1 VPVACAKRFT
11 AQTIDTPPVSQPAGF
26 FILPVPEHS
35 MRVAIQG
42 SHGSFSEAA
51 ARRRWPELEALPC
64 REVKDVVAAVRGGQ
78 AIAGCLP
85 IENSLIGS
93 VTTTYDLLQE
103 AFGDGTLRLTHEI
116 LHPVHHTIM
125 GLPGAALSGIR
136 RVLSHPVAL
145 GQCRI
150 WLAEHL
156 PDAELVSAWDTAG
169 SAEIVAQEQNP
180 ALAAIAAR
188 PAADAHGLVPLAER
202 IEDDPTN
209 QTRFLTFTRA
219 EMADGLRTSGASRCK
234 TSLIV
239 LVDHKPGMLAL
250 TLQAFGAR
258 GVNLMALQS
267 RPERSAPWTYRFYVD
282 VEGSASDPRVAEA
295 LEEIEALAA
304 QLIVLG
310 SYEAWAEGSKL
321 SVPVPPPAHRVE
333 KPAIPLVDRRR
344 RPEGTIVPVLD
355 LAFGGE
361 APILIAGPCSVES
374 EAMILETAAAVAQA
388 GGDMLRG
395 GAYKPRTSPY
405 DFQGL
410 GVKGLR
416 FLADARERTGLPVV
430 TEVLSWEEVP
440 VVAHFADMLQIG
452 ARNMQNFSL
461 LRAASRSGKP
471 ILLKRGA
478 GATIDEWLMAAEY
491 VLAEGNPNVVLCERG
506 IRTFERATRHTL
518 DLNAVALVRERT
530 HLPVIVDPS
539 HAAGMRSLVIPL
551 SLAALAAGA
560 SGLIV
565 EVHPDPSHAMSDGA
579 QSLDFAMFEGLAK
592 QVHPGREDHARVL
605 QYDDVVSD
613 KR

>member
-1 VPVACAKRFT
+1 
-11 AQTIDTPPVSQPAGF
+11 
-26 FILPVPEHS
+26 

-51 ARRRWPELEALPC
+51 ARRRWPDLDALPC
-64 REVKDVVAAVRGGQ
+64 REVKDVVAAVRERR
-78 AIAGCLP
+78 ADVGCLP

-103 AFGDGTLRLTHEI
+103 AFGDGTLHLTHEI
-116 LHPVHHTIM
+116 LHPVHHTLM
-125 GLPGAALSGIR
+125 AVPGASLSGIR
-136 RVLSHPVAL
+136 RILSHPVAL

-150 WLAEHL
+150 WLSQYL

-169 SAEIVAQEQNP
+169 SAEIVAQEKNLT
-180 ALAAIAAR
+180 LAAIAAR
-188 PAADAHGLVPLAER
+188 PAADAHGLTALAEG

-219 EMADGLRTSGASRCK
+219 ETAEGIRSPGASRYK

-282 VEGSASDPRVAEA
+282 VEGSATDPRVAEA

-304 QLIVLG
+304 KLIVLG
-310 SYEAWAEGSKL
+310 TYEAWTEGSRL
-321 SVPVPPPAHRVE
+321 STPVPTPAHRVE

-344 RPEGTIVPVLD
+344 HPDGTVVQVRGVR
-355 LAFGGE
+355 FGG
-361 APILIAGPCSVES
+361 PSPVLIAGPCSVES
-374 EAMILETAAAVAQA
+374 EAMILETAASVAQA
-388 GGDMLRG
+388 GADMLRG

-416 FLADARERTGLPVV
+416 YLADARERTGLPVV

-471 ILLKRGA
+471 VLLKRGA
-478 GATIDEWLMAAEY
+478 GATIEEWLMAAEY

-530 HLPVIVDPS
+530 HLPVLVDPS
-539 HAAGMRSLVIPL
+539 HAAGVRSLVTPL
-551 SLAALAAGA
+551 GLAALAAGA
-560 SGLIV
+560 CGLIV
-565 EVHPDPSHAMSDGA
+565 EVHPDPAQAMSDGA
-579 QSLDFAMFEGLAK
+579 QSLDIPMFAELAR
-592 QVHPGREDHARVL
+592 QVHPNRATRPRV
-605 QYDDVVSD
+605 QFA
-613 KR
+613 

>member
-1 VPVACAKRFT
+1 
-11 AQTIDTPPVSQPAGF
+11 
-26 FILPVPEHS
+26 

-51 ARRRWPELEALPC
+51 ARRRWPDLEVRPC
-64 REVKDVVAAVRGGQ
+64 REVKDVVALVREGG
-78 AIAGCLP
+78 AEAGCLP

-103 AFGDGTLRLTHEI
+103 AFGDGALRLTHEI

-125 GLPGAALSGIR
+125 ALPGAPLSGIR

-150 WLAEHL
+150 WLSENL
-156 PDAELVSAWDTAG
+156 PEAELVSAWDTAG
-169 SAEIVAQEQNP
+169 SAEIVARGQKP
-180 ALAAIAAR
+180 MLAAIAAR

-202 IEDDPTN
+202 IEDDPSN
-209 QTRFLTFTRA
+209 QTRFLIFTRA
-219 EMADGLRTSGASRCK
+219 ERADDLRSTAGGRHK
-234 TSLIV
+234 TSIIV

-258 GVNLMALQS
+258 GVNLTALQS

-282 VEGSASDPRVAEA
+282 VEGSTQDARVAEA

-304 QLIVLG
+304 ELIVLG
-310 SYEAWAEGSKL
+310 TYEAWSEGSPF
-321 SVPVPPPAHRVE
+321 SAPVPVPAHRVE

-344 RPEGTIVPVLD
+344 HPEGTVVPVRQVR
-355 LAFGGE
+355 FGGE
-361 APILIAGPCSVES
+361 VPVLIAGPCSVES

-416 FLADARERTGLPVV
+416 YLADARERTGLPVV
-430 TEVLSWEEVP
+430 TEVLSWEEVA

-452 ARNMQNFSL
+452 ARNMQNFTL

-478 GATIDEWLMAAEY
+478 GSTIEEWLMAAEDI
-491 VLAEGNPNVVLCERG
+491 LAEGNPNVVMCERG

-518 DLNAVALVRERT
+518 DLNAVAMLLERT

-539 HAAGMRSLVIPL
+539 HAAGVRSLVTPL
-551 SLAALAAGA
+551 SLGSLAPGA
-560 SGLIV
+560 CGLIV
-565 EVHPDPSHAMSDGA
+565 EVPPDPAHAMSDGA
-579 QSLDFAMFEGLAK
+579 QSLDIPMFAELAR
-592 QVHPGREDHARVL
+592 QVHAGRTATTARTAVEA
-605 QYDDVVSD
+605 VAG
-613 KR
+613 

>member
-1 VPVACAKRFT
+1 
-11 AQTIDTPPVSQPAGF
+11 
-26 FILPVPEHS
+26 

-42 SHGSFSEAA
+42 THGSFSEAA
-51 ARRRWPELEALPC
+51 ARRRWPDLVTLPC
-64 REVKDVVAAVRGGQ
+64 REAKDVVAAVRAGE
-78 AIAGCLP
+78 AEAGCLP

-93 VTTTYDLLQE
+93 VTTTYDLLEE

-116 LHPVHHTIM
+116 LYPVHHTIM
-125 GLPGAALSGIR
+125 AVPGARLEDIK

-150 WLAEHL
+150 WLAENL
-156 PDAELVSAWDTAG
+156 PNVELVSAWDTAG
-169 SAEIVAQEQNP
+169 SAELVAQEGSR

-219 EMADGLRTSGASRCK
+219 DAPALPAGNDGLSRYK

-239 LVDHKPGMLAL
+239 LIDHKPGMLAL
-250 TLQAFGAR
+250 TLQAFGVR

-282 VEGSASDPRVAEA
+282 IDGSTTDPRVGEA
-295 LEEIEALAA
+295 LEEVEALAA
-304 QLIVLG
+304 RVVVLG
-310 SYEAWAEGSKL
+310 SYEAWIEGSKL
-321 SVPVPPPAHRVE
+321 SAPPPTPAHHTK
-333 KPAIPLVDRRR
+333 KPDIPLIDRRR
-344 RPEGTIVPVLD
+344 VPDGTRVQVGPIT
-355 LAFGGE
+355 FGGGE
-361 APILIAGPCSVES
+361 RVLIAGPCSVES
-374 EAMILETAAAVAQA
+374 EAMILETADAVAQA

-416 FLADARERTGLPVV
+416 YLADARERTGLPVV
-430 TEVLSWEEVP
+430 TEVLSWEEVA
-440 VVAHFADMLQIG
+440 VVGHFADMLQIG
-452 ARNMQNFSL
+452 ARNMQNFTL

-478 GATIDEWLMAAEY
+478 GATIEEWLMAAEY
-491 VLAEGNPNVVLCERG
+491 ILAEGNPNVVMCERG

-518 DLNAVALVRERT
+518 DLNAVAMVLERT

-539 HAAGMRSLVIPL
+539 HAAGVRSLVTPL
-551 SLAALAAGA
+551 SLGSLAVGA
-560 SGLIV
+560 CGLIV
-565 EVHPDPSHAMSDGA
+565 EVHPDPASAMSDGA
-579 QSLDFAMFEGLAK
+579 QSLDIPMFAELARL
-592 QVHPGREDHARVL
+592 VHPGRPARARVQL
-605 QYDDVVSD
+605 A
-613 KR
+613 

>member
-1 VPVACAKRFT
+1 
-11 AQTIDTPPVSQPAGF
+11 
-26 FILPVPEHS
+26 

-51 ARRRWPELEALPC
+51 ARRRWPDLVPLTC
-64 REVKDVVAAVRGGQ
+64 RDVKGVVAAVREGRAQ
-78 AIAGCLP
+78 AGCLP

-93 VTTTYDLLQE
+93 VTTTYDLLHE
-103 AFGDGTLRLTHEI
+103 AFGDGALHLTHEI

-125 GLPGAALSGIR
+125 AIPGAPLAGIR

-169 SAEIVAQEQNP
+169 SAEIVARENNP

-188 PAADAHGLVPLAER
+188 PAADAHGLSPLAER

-209 QTRFLTFTRA
+209 QTRFLAFTKA
-219 EMADGLRTSGASRCK
+219 EAAEALRTPGAIRYK

-304 QLIVLG
+304 KLIVLG
-310 SYEAWAEGSKL
+310 SYEAWTEGSRL
-321 SVPVPPPAHRVE
+321 SAPVPTPAHRVD

-344 RPEGTIVPVLD
+344 NPEGTVVHVRD
-355 LAFGGE
+355 VRFGG
-361 APILIAGPCSVES
+361 PDPVLIAGPCSVES
-374 EAMILETAAAVAQA
+374 EAMILETAMAVSQA
-388 GGDMLRG
+388 GADMLRG

-471 ILLKRGA
+471 VLLKRGP
-478 GATIDEWLMAAEY
+478 GATFEEWLMAAEY

-518 DLNAVALVRERT
+518 DLNSVALVRERT
-530 HLPVIVDPS
+530 HLPVLVDPS
-539 HAAGMRSLVIPL
+539 HAAGVRSLVTPL
-551 SLAALAAGA
+551 SLAALAVGA
-560 SGLIV
+560 CGLIV
-565 EVHPDPSHAMSDGA
+565 EVHPDPAQALSDGA
-579 QSLDFAMFEGLAK
+579 QSLDFPMFADLAR
-592 QVHPGREDHARVL
+592 QVHPSRGTRPRVQL
-605 QYDDVVSD
+605 A
-613 KR
+613 

>member
-1 VPVACAKRFT
+1 
-11 AQTIDTPPVSQPAGF
+11 
-26 FILPVPEHS
+26 

-51 ARRRWPELEALPC
+51 ARRRWPDLEVRPC
-64 REVKDVVAAVRGGQ
+64 REVKDVVALVREGG
-78 AIAGCLP
+78 AEAGCLP

-103 AFGDGTLRLTHEI
+103 AFGDGALRLTHEI

-125 GLPGAALSGIR
+125 ALPGAPLSGIR

-150 WLAEHL
+150 WLSENL

-169 SAEIVAQEQNP
+169 SAEIVAQEKNP
-180 ALAAIAAR
+180 AWAAIAAG
-188 PAADAHGLVPLAER
+188 PAAKTHGLVPLAEN

-219 EMADGLRTSGASRCK
+219 EPGPDGPGIVSRQSSVASRYK

-282 VEGSASDPRVAEA
+282 VEGAAEDPRVAEA

-304 QLIVLG
+304 ELIILG
-310 SYEAWAEGSKL
+310 SYEAWTEGSRL
-321 SVPVPPPAHRVE
+321 SPPVPTPAHRAE
-333 KPAIPLVDRRR
+333 KPSVPLVDRRR
-344 RPEGTIVPVLD
+344 HPEGSVVQVRHVS
-355 LAFGGE
+355 FGGE
-361 APILIAGPCSVES
+361 TPVLIAGPCSVES
-374 EAMILETAAAVAQA
+374 EEMILETAAAVAAA

-478 GATIDEWLMAAEY
+478 GATIEEWLMAAEY

-518 DLNAVALVRERT
+518 DLNAVALVKERT

-539 HAAGMRSLVIPL
+539 HAAGVRSLVLPL
-551 SLAALAAGA
+551 SLGSLAAGA
-560 SGLIV
+560 SGLII
-565 EVHPDPSHAMSDGA
+565 EVQPNPAQAMSDGA
-579 QSLDFAMFEGLAK
+579 QSLDFTMFEELAGL
-592 QVHPGREDHARVL
+592 VHPTKKRERGVRAEEAESAEAAVGR
-605 QYDDVVSD
+605 
-613 KR
+613 

>member
-1 VPVACAKRFT
+1 
-11 AQTIDTPPVSQPAGF
+11 
-26 FILPVPEHS
+26 

-42 SHGSFSEAA
+42 APGSFSEAA
-51 ARRRWPELEALPC
+51 ARRRWPDLETLSC
-64 REVKDVVAAVRGGQ
+64 RDVQDVVAAVRERR
-78 AIAGCLP
+78 ADAGCLP

-93 VTTTYDLLQE
+93 VTTTYDLLNE

-125 GLPGAALSGIR
+125 AIPGARLPDIR

-145 GQCRI
+145 GQCRV
-150 WLAEHL
+150 WLSQHL

-169 SAEIVAQEQNP
+169 SAEIVARENSP
-180 ALAAIAAR
+180 GLAAIAAR
-188 PAADAHGLVPLAER
+188 PAADAHGLVALAER

-219 EMADGLRTSGASRCK
+219 EVGEGLRSPGQNRYK

-282 VEGSASDPRVAEA
+282 VEGAADDPRVAEA
-295 LEEIEALAA
+295 LEEIEALAVK
-304 QLIVLG
+304 LIVLG
-310 SYEAWAEGSKL
+310 SYEAWTEGSRL
-321 SVPVPPPAHRVE
+321 SAPVPLPAHRVE
-333 KPAIPLVDRRR
+333 KPAVPLVDRRR
-344 RPEGTIVPVLD
+344 HPDGSIVQVRELS
-355 LAFGGE
+355 FGG
-361 APILIAGPCSVES
+361 ATPVLIAGPCSVES

-416 FLADARERTGLPVV
+416 YLADARERTGLPVV

-478 GATIDEWLMAAEY
+478 GATIEEWLMAAEY

-539 HAAGMRSLVIPL
+539 HAAGVRSLVTPL

-560 SGLIV
+560 CGLII
-565 EVHPDPSHAMSDGA
+565 EVHPDPAQAMSDGA
-579 QSLDFAMFEGLAK
+579 QSLDFTMFEDLAR
-592 QVHPGREDHARVL
+592 QVHPGPAVRTQIQLA
-605 QYDDVVSD
+605 
-613 KR
+613 

>member
-1 VPVACAKRFT
+1 M
-11 AQTIDTPPVSQPAGF
+11 
-26 FILPVPEHS
+26 S

-42 SHGSFSEAA
+42 SYGSFSEAA
-51 ARRRWPELEALPC
+51 ARRRWPDLEALPC
-64 REVKDVVAAVRGGQ
+64 RDVKDVVAAVRESR
-78 AIAGCLP
+78 ASAGCLP

-125 GLPGAALSGIR
+125 ALPGASLSGIR

-145 GQCRI
+145 GQCRV
-150 WLAEHL
+150 WLSENL

-169 SAEIVAQEQNP
+169 SAEIVAQEKNLV
-180 ALAAIAAR
+180 LAAIAAR

-219 EMADGLRTSGASRCK
+219 ESADGLRSPGPSRYK

-295 LEEIEALAA
+295 LEEIEALANK
-304 QLIVLG
+304 LIVLG
-310 SYEAWAEGSKL
+310 SYEAWTEGSRL
-321 SVPVPPPAHRVE
+321 SVPVPTPAHRVE

-344 RPEGTIVPVLD
+344 HPDGSVVPVLD
-355 LAFGGE
+355 VRFG
-361 APILIAGPCSVES
+361 ADSPVLIAGPCSVES
-374 EAMILETAAAVAQA
+374 EAMILETAAAVGRA

-416 FLADARERTGLPVV
+416 YLADARERTGLPVV

-478 GATIDEWLMAAEY
+478 GATIEEWLMAAEY

-539 HAAGMRSLVIPL
+539 HAAGVRSLVIPL
-551 SLAALAAGA
+551 SMGSLAAGA
-560 SGLIV
+560 CGLII
-565 EVHPDPSHAMSDGA
+565 EVHPDPDHAMSDGA
-579 QSLDFAMFEGLAK
+579 QSLDFAMFEELAK
-592 QVHPGREDHARVL
+592 LVHPGRTGKTGRAGRTGKTGRPLLGVAKEG
-605 QYDDVVSD
+605 
-613 KR
+613 

>member
-1 VPVACAKRFT
+1 
-11 AQTIDTPPVSQPAGF
+11 
-26 FILPVPEHS
+26 

-51 ARRRWPELEALPC
+51 ARRRWPDLQALPC
-64 REVKDVVAAVRGGQ
+64 RDVKDVVSAVRRGE
-78 AIAGCLP
+78 ADAGCLP

-103 AFGDGTLRLTHEI
+103 AFGDGSLRLTHEV

-125 GLPGAALSGIR
+125 ALPGAPLSGIR

-150 WLAEHL
+150 WLSEHL
-156 PDAELVSAWDTAG
+156 PEAELVSAWDTAG
-169 SAEIVAQEQNP
+169 SAEIVARENNP
-180 ALAAIAAR
+180 ILAAIAAR

-202 IEDDPTN
+202 IEDDPSN

-219 EMADGLRTSGASRCK
+219 SAPSPQSSADSRYK

-282 VEGSASDPRVAEA
+282 VEGSATDPRVAEA

-310 SYEAWAEGSKL
+310 SYEAWTEGSRF
-321 SVPVPPPAHRVE
+321 SIPVPPPAHRIE

-344 RPEGTIVPVLD
+344 QPDGTVVTVRHVR
-355 LAFGGE
+355 FGGDTSV
-361 APILIAGPCSVES
+361 LIAGPCSVES
-374 EAMILETAAAVAQA
+374 EAMILETAAAVAQS

-416 FLADARERTGLPVV
+416 YLADARERTGLPVV

-440 VVAHFADMLQIG
+440 VVAQFADMLQIG

-478 GATIDEWLMAAEY
+478 GATIEEWLMAAEY

-539 HAAGMRSLVIPL
+539 HAAGVRSLVPPL

-560 SGLIV
+560 CGLIV
-565 EVHPDPSHAMSDGA
+565 EVHPDPAAAMSDGA
-579 QSLDFAMFEGLAK
+579 QSLDFALFEELAR
-592 QVHPGREDHARVL
+592 QVHPVEA
-605 QYDDVVSD
+605 VSAP
-613 KR
+613 R

>member
-1 VPVACAKRFT
+1 
-11 AQTIDTPPVSQPAGF
+11 
-26 FILPVPEHS
+26 

-51 ARRRWPELEALPC
+51 ARRRWPDLEALPC
-64 REVKDVVAAVRGGQ
+64 RDVKDVVIAVREGRAG
-78 AIAGCLP
+78 AGCLP

-93 VTTTYDLLQE
+93 VTTTYDLLHE
-103 AFGDGTLRLTHEI
+103 AFGDGTLHLTHEI

-125 GLPGAALSGIR
+125 AVPGASLAGIR

-169 SAEIVAQEQNP
+169 SAEIVAQEGNP

-188 PAADAHGLVPLAER
+188 PAADVHGLVALAER

-219 EMADGLRTSGASRCK
+219 NAAEALRTPGATRYK

-282 VEGSASDPRVAEA
+282 VEGSATDPRVAEA

-304 QLIVLG
+304 KLIVLG
-310 SYEAWAEGSKL
+310 SYEAWTEGSPL
-321 SVPVPPPAHRVE
+321 SVPVPPPAHRVD

-344 RPEGTIVPVLD
+344 HPEGTVVQVRGLR
-355 LAFGGE
+355 FGGPE
-361 APILIAGPCSVES
+361 PILIAGPCSVES
-374 EAMILETAAAVAQA
+374 ESMIMETAVAVAQA
-388 GGDMLRG
+388 GADMLRG

-416 FLADARERTGLPVV
+416 YLADARERTGLPVV

-478 GATIDEWLMAAEY
+478 GATFEEWLGAAEY

-518 DLNAVALVRERT
+518 DLNAVALVRDRT
-530 HLPVIVDPS
+530 HLPVLVDPS
-539 HAAGMRSLVIPL
+539 HAAGIRSIIIPL
-551 SLAALAAGA
+551 SLGALAAGA
-560 SGLIV
+560 CGLIV
-565 EVHPDPSHAMSDGA
+565 EVHPDPDQAMSDGA
-579 QSLDFAMFEGLAK
+579 QSLDFPMFAELAR
-592 QVHPGREDHARVL
+592 QVGKTGRAGKAGRTGKTGRTGRTGETGRTVL
-605 QYDDVVSD
+605 GVG
-613 KR
+613 KE

>member
-1 VPVACAKRFT
+1 
-11 AQTIDTPPVSQPAGF
+11 
-26 FILPVPEHS
+26 

-42 SHGSFSEAA
+42 SSGSFSEAA
-51 ARRRWPELEALPC
+51 ARRRWPDLTPLPC

-78 AIAGCLP
+78 ADAGCLP

-93 VTTTYDLLQE
+93 VTTTYDLLHE
-103 AFGDGTLRLTHEI
+103 AFGDGRLRLTHEI

-125 GLPGAALSGIR
+125 AIPGASLTGIR

-145 GQCRI
+145 GQCRV
-150 WLAEHL
+150 WLSEQL
-156 PDAELVSAWDTAG
+156 PEAELVSAWDTAG
-169 SAEIVAQEQNP
+169 SAEIVAQEKNP
-180 ALAAIAAR
+180 QWAAIAAR
-188 PAADAHGLVPLAER
+188 PSADAHGLIPLAER

-219 EMADGLRTSGASRCK
+219 ELADGLRSSGTTRHK

-304 QLIVLG
+304 ELIILG
-310 SYEAWAEGSKL
+310 SYEAWTEGSRL
-321 SVPVPPPAHRVE
+321 SAPVPPPAHRAE
-333 KPAIPLVDRRR
+333 KPPVPLVDRRR
-344 RPEGTIVPVLD
+344 HPEGSVVQVRD
-355 LAFGGE
+355 LSFGGST
-361 APILIAGPCSVES
+361 PVLIAGPCSVES
-374 EAMILETAAAVAQA
+374 EAMILETATAVAQA

-416 FLADARERTGLPVV
+416 YLSDARDRTGLPVV

-478 GATIDEWLMAAEY
+478 GATIEEWLMAAEY

-539 HAAGMRSLVIPL
+539 HAAGVRSLVIPL
-551 SLAALAAGA
+551 SLGALAAGA
-560 SGLIV
+560 CGLIV
-565 EVHPDPSHAMSDGA
+565 EVHPDPSQAMSDGA
-579 QSLDFAMFEGLAK
+579 QSLDFPMFEDLAR
-592 QVHPGREDHARVL
+592 QVHPERLLRNRVPML
-605 QYDDVVSD
+605 EPGAATA
-613 KR
+613 

>member
-1 VPVACAKRFT
+1 
-11 AQTIDTPPVSQPAGF
+11 
-26 FILPVPEHS
+26 

-51 ARRRWPELEALPC
+51 ARRRWPQLEALPC
-64 REVKDVVAAVRGGQ
+64 REVKDVVAAVRERR
-78 AIAGCLP
+78 ADAGCLP

-103 AFGDGTLRLTHEI
+103 AFGDGTLELTHEI

-125 GLPGAALSGIR
+125 ALPGASLSGIR

-150 WLAEHL
+150 WLSEHL

-169 SAEIVAQEQNP
+169 SAEIVAQERNP
-180 ALAAIAAR
+180 SLAAIAAR
-188 PAADAHGLVPLAER
+188 PAADAHGLLPLAER

-219 EMADGLRTSGASRCK
+219 ESAAQFRSPGASRSK

-282 VEGSASDPRVAEA
+282 VEGAATDPRVSEA

-310 SYEAWAEGSKL
+310 SYEAWTEGSRL
-321 SVPVPPPAHRVE
+321 SAPVPTPAHRIE
-333 KPAIPLVDRRR
+333 KPSIPLVDRRR
-344 RPEGTIVPVLD
+344 QPEGSVVRVLD
-355 LAFGGE
+355 LQFGGE
-361 APILIAGPCSVES
+361 TPVLIAGPCSVES
-374 EAMILETAAAVAQA
+374 ESMILETAEAVAAA

-416 FLADARERTGLPVV
+416 YLADARERTGLPVV

-440 VVAHFADMLQIG
+440 VVAQFADMLQIG

-471 ILLKRGA
+471 VLLKRGA
-478 GATIDEWLMAAEY
+478 GATIEEWLMAAEY

-539 HAAGMRSLVIPL
+539 HAAGVRSLVTPL

-565 EVHPDPSHAMSDGA
+565 EIHPDPSRALSDGA
-579 QSLDFAMFEGLAK
+579 QSLDVAMFQDLARK
-592 QVHPGREDHARVL
+592 VHPERSRLPRVQL
-605 QYDDVVSD
+605 A
-613 KR
+613 

>member
-1 VPVACAKRFT
+1 LFLISEYT
-11 AQTIDTPPVSQPAGF
+11 
-26 FILPVPEHS
+26 

-51 ARRRWPELEALPC
+51 ARRRWPDLEALPC
-64 REVKDVVAAVRGGQ
+64 RDVKDVVAAVREQ
-78 AIAGCLP
+78 RADAGCLP

-93 VTTTYDLLQE
+93 VTTTYDLMQE
-103 AFGDGTLRLTHEI
+103 AFGDRTLELTHEI
-116 LHPVHHTIM
+116 LHPVHHTLM
-125 GLPGAALSGIR
+125 AVPGASLAGIR

-169 SAEIVAQEQNP
+169 SAEIVSQEKNP
-180 ALAAIAAR
+180 AFAAIAAR

-219 EMADGLRTSGASRCK
+219 ENADSMRSPGTSRYK

-282 VEGSASDPRVAEA
+282 VEGSAGDPRVAEA

-304 QLIVLG
+304 ELIVLG
-310 SYEAWAEGSKL
+310 SYEAWIEGSRL
-321 SVPVPPPAHRVE
+321 SIPVPPPAHRVE

-344 RPEGTIVPVLD
+344 HPEGTRVKVRD
-355 LAFGGE
+355 LYFGGSS
-361 APILIAGPCSVES
+361 PVLIAGPCSVES
-374 EAMILETAAAVAQA
+374 EAMILETATAVAQA

-416 FLADARERTGLPVV
+416 YLADARERTGLPVV

-471 ILLKRGA
+471 VLLKRGA
-478 GATIDEWLMAAEY
+478 GATIEEWLMAAEY

-518 DLNAVALVRERT
+518 DLNAVALVREKT

-539 HAAGMRSLVIPL
+539 HAAGVRSLVTPL

-560 SGLIV
+560 CGLLI
-565 EVHPDPSHAMSDGA
+565 EVHPDPAEALSDGA
-579 QSLDFAMFEGLAK
+579 QSLDFAMFEELAR
-592 QVHPGREDHARVL
+592 QVHPDRTVEARVQL
-605 QYDDVVSD
+605 V
-613 KR
+613 

>member
-1 VPVACAKRFT
+1 
-11 AQTIDTPPVSQPAGF
+11 
-26 FILPVPEHS
+26 

-51 ARRRWPELEALPC
+51 ARRRWPDLEALPC
-64 REVKDVVAAVRGGQ
+64 REVKDAVARVREGQ
-78 AIAGCLP
+78 ADAGCLP

-93 VTTTYDLLQE
+93 VTTTYDLLHE

-125 GLPGAALSGIR
+125 AIRGAPLSGIR

-150 WLAEHL
+150 WLSEHL

-169 SAEIVAQEQNP
+169 SAEIVAQENNP
-180 ALAAIAAR
+180 MLAAIAAR
-188 PAADAHGLVPLAER
+188 PAADAHGLAPLAER

-219 EMADGLRTSGASRCK
+219 ERAEALRTPGATHFK

-282 VEGSASDPRVAEA
+282 VEGSATDPRVEEA

-304 QLIVLG
+304 KLIVLG
-310 SYEAWAEGSKL
+310 SYEAWTEGSRL
-321 SVPVPPPAHRVE
+321 SAPVPPPAHRVE
-333 KPAIPLVDRRR
+333 KPSVPLVDRRR
-344 RPEGTIVPVLD
+344 NPEGSVVQVRNQS
-355 LAFGGE
+355 FGGGS
-361 APILIAGPCSVES
+361 PVLIAGPCSVES

-416 FLADARERTGLPVV
+416 YLADARDRTGLPVV

-478 GATIDEWLMAAEY
+478 GATIEEWLMAAEY

-539 HAAGMRSLVIPL
+539 HAAGLRSLITPL
-551 SLAALAAGA
+551 SLGSLAAGA
-560 SGLIV
+560 CGLIV
-565 EVHPDPSHAMSDGA
+565 EVHPDPASAMSDGA
-579 QSLDFAMFEGLAK
+579 QSLDFAMFEELAR
-592 QVHPGREDHARVL
+592 QVHPERALRARVQL
-605 QYDDVVSD
+605 A
-613 KR
+613 

>member
-1 VPVACAKRFT
+1 
-11 AQTIDTPPVSQPAGF
+11 
-26 FILPVPEHS
+26 

-51 ARRRWPELEALPC
+51 ARRRWPDLEALPC
-64 REVKDVVAAVRGGQ
+64 RDVKDVLAAVRESR
-78 AIAGCLP
+78 ANAGCLP

-93 VTTTYDLLQE
+93 VTTTYDLLHE
-103 AFGDGTLRLTHEI
+103 AFGDGILQLTHEI

-125 GLPGAALSGIR
+125 ALPGASISGIR

-145 GQCRI
+145 GQCRV
-150 WLAEHL
+150 WLSEHL
-156 PDAELVSAWDTAG
+156 PNAELVSAWDTAG
-169 SAEIVAQEQNP
+169 SAEIVAQEKNLT
-180 ALAAIAAR
+180 LAAIAAR
-188 PAADAHGLVPLAER
+188 PAADAHGLVPLAEN

-219 EMADGLRTSGASRCK
+219 EAAGAMRSSGSSRYK

-282 VEGSASDPRVAEA
+282 VEGSASDPRVSEA
-295 LEEIEALAA
+295 LEEIEALANK
-304 QLIVLG
+304 LIVLG
-310 SYEAWAEGSKL
+310 SYEAWTEGSRL
-321 SVPVPPPAHRVE
+321 SIPVPTPAHRVE

-344 RPEGTIVPVLD
+344 HPEGSIVSVLD
-355 LAFGGE
+355 VRFGGE
-361 APILIAGPCSVES
+361 TPVLIAGPCSVES
-374 EAMILETAAAVAQA
+374 EAMILETAGAVAQA

-416 FLADARERTGLPVV
+416 YLADARERTGLPVV

-478 GATIDEWLMAAEY
+478 GATIEEWLMAAEY

-539 HAAGMRSLVIPL
+539 HAAGVRSLVTPL
-551 SLAALAAGA
+551 SMGALAAGA
-560 SGLIV
+560 CGLII
-565 EVHPDPSHAMSDGA
+565 EVHPDPEHAMSDGA
-579 QSLDFAMFEGLAK
+579 QSLDFAMFEELAK
-592 QVHPGREDHARVL
+592 QVHPGRTGKEPVSEAAERL
-605 QYDDVVSD
+605 LLGVV
-613 KR
+613 KEG

>member
-1 VPVACAKRFT
+1 
-11 AQTIDTPPVSQPAGF
+11 
-26 FILPVPEHS
+26 

-51 ARRRWPELEALPC
+51 ARRRWPDLEALPC
-64 REVKDVVAAVRGGQ
+64 RDVKDVVAAVRESR
-78 AIAGCLP
+78 ATAGCLP

-103 AFGDGTLRLTHEI
+103 AFGDGTLQLTHEI

-125 GLPGAALSGIR
+125 ALPGASISGIR

-145 GQCRI
+145 GQCRV

-169 SAEIVAQEQNP
+169 SAEIVTQEKNLS
-180 ALAAIAAR
+180 LAAIAAR
-188 PAADAHGLVPLAER
+188 PAADAHGLLPLAEN

-219 EMADGLRTSGASRCK
+219 EAAGGMRSSGSSRYK

-282 VEGSASDPRVAEA
+282 VEGAASDPRVAEA
-295 LEEIEALAA
+295 LEEIEALANK
-304 QLIVLG
+304 LIVLG
-310 SYEAWAEGSKL
+310 SYEAWTEGSRL
-321 SVPVPPPAHRVE
+321 SVPVPTPAHRVE
-333 KPAIPLVDRRR
+333 KPAIPLVDRRQH
-344 RPEGTIVPVLD
+344 PEGSIVSVLQVRFGAESPV
-355 LAFGGE
+355 
-361 APILIAGPCSVES
+361 LIAGPCSVES
-374 EAMILETAAAVAQA
+374 EAMILETATAVALA

-416 FLADARERTGLPVV
+416 YLADARERTGLPVV

-478 GATIDEWLMAAEY
+478 GATIEEWLMAAEY

-539 HAAGMRSLVIPL
+539 HAAGVRSLVTPL
-551 SLAALAAGA
+551 SMGSLAAGA
-560 SGLIV
+560 CGLII
-565 EVHPDPSHAMSDGA
+565 EVHPDPAHALSDGA
-579 QSLDFAMFEGLAK
+579 QSLDFGMFEELAK
-592 QVHPGREDHARVL
+592 QVHPERELQERVQL
-605 QYDDVVSD
+605 A
-613 KR
+613 